1 VHLLVQIVVIITD
14 SVFYFSP
21 RAIEVWGSH
30 ENLIKE
36 LLFRDAERKTY
47 QQSEC
52 FILQFF
58 SFPQYVG
65 NTLSSSTL
73 NSWQLNF
80 SRIIIKNFLGTG
92 EKISD
97 HELNS

>member
-1 VHLLVQIVVIITD
+1 MHLLVQIVVIITD
-14 SVFYFSP
+14 SVFFFSS

-36 LLFRDAERKTY
+36 LLYRDAERKTY

-52 FILQFF
+52 FILHFF
-58 SFPQYVG
+58 LFPQYVS
-65 NTLSSSTL
+65 NTVPSSTLSSS
-73 NSWQLNF
+73 QLSF
-80 SRIIIKNFLGTG
+80 SHVIIKNFLGTG